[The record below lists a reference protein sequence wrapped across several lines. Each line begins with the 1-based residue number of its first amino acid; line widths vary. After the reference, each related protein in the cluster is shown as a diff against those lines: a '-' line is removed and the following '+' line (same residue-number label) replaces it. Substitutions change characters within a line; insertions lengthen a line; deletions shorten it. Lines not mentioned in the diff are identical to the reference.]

1 MPPGHPGN
9 PLLGCEPPQPPF
21 QHLSLCP
28 LWMNGL
34 GDLTFFGG
42 GLLLFLKGL
51 KLAGLL
57 MWLLVGGEG
66 GALEPGAWAGLPGP
80 GTFCTA

>member
-1 MPPGHPGN
+1 
-9 PLLGCEPPQPPF
+9 
-21 QHLSLCP
+21 
-28 LWMNGL
+28 MNGL

-42 GLLLFLKGL
+42 GLLLLLKGL